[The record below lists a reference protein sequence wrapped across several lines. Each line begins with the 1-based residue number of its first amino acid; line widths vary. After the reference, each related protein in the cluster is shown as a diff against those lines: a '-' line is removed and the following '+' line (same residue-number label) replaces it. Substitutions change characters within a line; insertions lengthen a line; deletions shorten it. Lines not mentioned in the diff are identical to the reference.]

1 MSSHLS
7 PARLKSARN
16 AYYVFNILN
25 SFSFVLLSGSFITL
39 FALRLGASN
48 SFVGLLNAFG
58 YGTFFFLP
66 FGKRLVRSFPIVK
79 VFGYAWAGR
88 YLAMI
93 PVLVAPLF
101 AAWGKPGIAFGLI
114 IAGTAG
120 FSVFR
125 GAALIGNNPVLAL
138 LGGEGGHGSADR
150 GAFLMNI
157 SIINSL
163 AGMAASLLVAII
175 LGRSAETWVYALSMG
190 LGIVI
195 GLIGVG
201 LLLKTPEPEDYR
213 PEKSGNLV
221 ATTIEAFRDPS
232 FKLFIVIFLVLS
244 FVGGMARSFLP
255 VYAKDV
261 FSQGDDAVMLFSL
274 VGSLGSVAMG
284 FLTRRIVD
292 RLGSKPLFVIFTAMS
307 LAGLLPVALLPGDRL
322 ASASPLVVLA
332 ILTFINFMVS
342 FSFAGEES
350 SGQNYY
356 FSLVPKEKTLDLSV
370 VYYFAYGLGG
380 SLGAGAGGIVLDA
393 FESLGI
399 GNADTYR
406 VFYSALILILA
417 FSLFRMGKLK
427 RFGSASVRESL
438 GVMFSIRDLRA
449 FDLLSRLDQ
458 SADPEQEVRLI
469 HEIGASATKSTQT
482 ELAQYLAS
490 PRFEVRMEALLALEN
505 MPSLDPPLVEALIAE
520 VERHPYTT
528 SYVAARVLGKHG
540 ARLALPCLRK
550 AIGAEDYMLQGSAMI
565 SLAWLG
571 DKVSRPEM
579 EAVLDATPNPRVRI
593 SAAYAL
599 ELLGERDSLPALVS
613 CLRKDDPPAFVSDE
627 IVLACASLLEVM
639 NGFYPMYKVFSEN
652 APAGIGM
659 LTEAIEDGG
668 KDQAWKSQYLGAL
681 DRLFDDENPDSA
693 PISAF
698 VLGAGMEPAAEIV
711 LSEAILDPA
720 LSYTGFRFLVASY
733 PLLSASMAPAGQSGA
748 SADRD

>member
-7 PARLKSARN
+7 PARLKSARS
-16 AYYVFNILN
+16 AYYVFNTLN

-39 FALRLGASN
+39 FALRLGASK

-93 PVLVAPLF
+93 PVLFAPLF
-101 AAWGKPGIAFGLI
+101 ASWGKSGVAFGLI
-114 IAGTAG
+114 VAGTAG
-120 FSVFR
+120 FSIFR
-125 GAALIGNNPVLAL
+125 GTALIGNNPVLAL
-138 LGGEGGHGSADR
+138 LGGEGNHGSADR

-163 AGMAASLLVAII
+163 AGMAASLFVAVI
-175 LGRSAETWVYALSMG
+175 LGRRPEIWVYVLSMA
-190 LGIVI
+190 LGILT
-195 GLIGVG
+195 GLVGVG

-213 PEKSGNLV
+213 PENSGNLV
-221 ATTIEAFRDPS
+221 STTIEAFRDPS

-274 VGSLGSVAMG
+274 AGSLGSVVMG
-284 FLTRRIVD
+284 LLTRRIVD

-322 ASASPLVVLA
+322 ATFSPFLVLA
-332 ILTFINFMVS
+332 ILTVINFAVS

-350 SGQNYY
+350 AGQNYY

-380 SLGAGAGGIVLDA
+380 SIGAGAGGIVLDA

-406 VFYSALILILA
+406 LFYSALGIVLA
-417 FSLFRMGKLK
+417 VSLFWMGRLK

-438 GVMFSIRDLRA
+438 GVMLSIRDLRA

-458 SADPEQEVRLI
+458 SADPEQEVKLI
-469 HEIGASATKSTQT
+469 HEIGASATKSTQL

-490 PRFEVRMEALLALEN
+490 PRLEVRMEALLALEN
-505 MPSLDPPLVEALIAE
+505 MPSLDHSLVEALIAE

-528 SYVAARVLGKHG
+528 AYVAARVLGKHR
-540 ARLALPCLRK
+540 AESALPCLRK
-550 AIGAEDYMLQGSAMI
+550 AIGAEDYMLRGSAMI

-571 DKVSRPEM
+571 DRSSRKGIED
-579 EAVLDATPNPRVRI
+579 VLETTPNPRVRI

-599 ELLGERDSLPALVS
+599 ELLGDRDSLPALVAR
-613 CLRKDDPPAFVSDE
+613 LRKDDPPAFVSDE
-627 IVLACASLLEVM
+627 IVLACASLLGFM

-652 APAGIGM
+652 AEAGVGM
-659 LTEAIEDGG
+659 LMEAIEDRV
-668 KDQAWKSQYLGAL
+668 KDRILAERYRIAL
-681 DRLFDDENPDSA
+681 ARLFDGVNPDSA
-693 PISAF
+693 PISAL
-698 VLGAGMEPAAEIV
+698 VLGADTEPAESIV
-711 LSEAILDPA
+711 LSEAILDPS
-720 LSYTGFRFLVASY
+720 LSYAGFKFLVATY
-733 PLLSASMAPAGQSGA
+733 PLLTAGKAREDQSGV
-748 SADRD
+748 SADRG

>member
-7 PARLKSARN
+7 PARLKSARS

-58 YGTFFFLP
+58 YVTFFFLP

-93 PVLVAPLF
+93 PVLFAPIF
-101 AAWGKPGIAFGLI
+101 AAWGKPGVSFGLI

-120 FSVFR
+120 FSIFR
-125 GAALIGNNPVLAL
+125 GTALIGNNPVLAL
-138 LGGEGGHGSADR
+138 LGGEGSHGNADR

-157 SIINSL
+157 SITNSL
-163 AGMAASLLVAII
+163 AGMAASLFVAVI
-175 LGRSAETWVYALSMG
+175 LGRSPQIWVYVLSMA
-190 LGIVI
+190 LGILT
-195 GLIGVG
+195 GLVGVG

-213 PEKSGNLV
+213 PENSGNLLS
-221 ATTIEAFRDPS
+221 TTIEAFRDQS

-274 VGSLGSVAMG
+274 AGSLGSVAMG
-284 FLTRRIVD
+284 LLTRRIVD
-292 RLGSKPLFVIFTAMS
+292 RLGSKPLFVIFTALS

-322 ASASPLVVLA
+322 ATMPAPLVLA
-332 ILTFINFMVS
+332 ILAFINFAVS

-350 SGQNYY
+350 AGQNYY

-380 SLGAGAGGIVLDA
+380 SIGAGAGGIVLDA

-399 GNADTYR
+399 GIADTYR
-406 VFYSALILILA
+406 LFYSALGVVLI

-438 GVMFSIRDLRA
+438 GVMLSIRDLRA

-490 PRFEVRMEALLALEN
+490 PRLEVRMESLLALEN
-505 MPSLDPPLVEALIAE
+505 MPSLDLPLVEALIRE

-528 SYVAARVLGKHG
+528 AYVAARVLGRHR
-540 ARLALPCLRK
+540 AASALPCLRK
-550 AIGAEDYMLQGSAMI
+550 AIRAEDYMLQGSAMI

-571 DKVSRPEM
+571 DSASRKGIEDLL
-579 EAVLDATPNPRVRI
+579 EATPNPRVKI

-599 ELLGERDSLPALVS
+599 ELLGDRDSLPALVS

-627 IVLACASLLEVM
+627 IVLACASLLGIM

-652 APAGIGM
+652 AEAGIGM
-659 LTEAIEDGG
+659 LMEAVEEG
-668 KDQAWKSQYLGAL
+668 KLDAKLADRYKAALG
-681 DRLFDDENPDSA
+681 RLFEGADPDSA
-693 PISAF
+693 PISAL
-698 VLGAGMEPAAEIV
+698 VLGSEREPEEAIV

-720 LSYTGFRFLVASY
+720 LSYAGFRFLVASY
-733 PLLSASMAPAGQSGA
+733 PLLTTGSLREDRSDVSGG
-748 SADRD
+748 RG